1 MHLSDF
7 FILMSSF
14 EIEYLAPTEEEVRDL
29 NSETR
34 KLPAEP
40 EDKIRKF
47 SKLLGKFHK
56 LYLQDCKKAI
66 RLNEVNERF
75 NVSFFSV
82 MFNLCLTVKSN
93 RREYITLYEP
103 YILSFLSNM
112 TKTF

>member
-1 MHLSDF
+1 MKLKN
-7 FILMSSF
+7 
-14 EIEYLAPTEEEVRDL
+14 LAPTDEEVRDL

-75 NVSFFSV
+75 NVSISQ
-82 MFNLCLTVKSN
+82 
-93 RREYITLYEP
+93 
-103 YILSFLSNM
+103 SFMLNY
-112 TKTF
+112 KV

>member
-1 MHLSDF
+1 MKFVQVPWKLSWNK
-7 FILMSSF
+7 IS
-14 EIEYLAPTEEEVRDL
+14 APTDQEVRDL

-75 NVSFFSV
+75 NVSDK
-82 MFNLCLTVKSN
+82 L
-93 RREYITLYEP
+93 R
-103 YILSFLSNM
+103 
-112 TKTF
+112 